1 MNEEKGVEHNDEQ
14 GETQAGKTLRQNNTR
29 FGVVFPP
36 RTLFIT
42 WQSKQEKEARQQTT
56 HLDGII
62 QVAQP
67 FEIPV
72 HHNTYNALTII

>member
-1 MNEEKGVEHNDEQ
+1 MEKNNDEQ
-14 GETQAGKTLRQNNTR
+14 EETQAGKTLRHNNTR

-36 RTLFIT
+36 RTLFT